1 MIKQFRFVHDIDRFK
16 ALVSIIDNYLWKVY
30 PVIINKQTSFL
41 HKLKKILISR
51 KGINTPNA
59 IYTMEQ
65 KTNYDPLYLITAAQ
79 NLSVGAAVATGTLCL
94 KQVVNVIRSTISYFN
109 ENCVFTTFFSMSEAN
124 RSADY
129 TLSFCW
135 MVIQPTR

>member
-1 MIKQFRFVHDIDRFK
+1 MFVISTDLRPWY
-16 ALVSIIDNYLWKVY
+16 LLSIIIYEKFTQWLL
-30 PVIINKQTSFL
+30 INRLPFCTNS
-41 HKLKKILISR
+41 KKILISR

-124 RSADY
+124 RSTDY

-135 MVIQPTR
+135 MVTIQPTR

>member
-1 MIKQFRFVHDIDRFK
+1 M
-16 ALVSIIDNYLWKVY
+16 
-30 PVIINKQTSFL
+30 
-41 HKLKKILISR
+41 
-51 KGINTPNA
+51 
-59 IYTMEQ
+59 YTMEQ

-79 NLSVGAAVATGTLCL
+79 NLSVGAAVATETLCL

>member
-1 MIKQFRFVHDIDRFK
+1 M
-16 ALVSIIDNYLWKVY
+16 
-30 PVIINKQTSFL
+30 
-41 HKLKKILISR
+41 
-51 KGINTPNA
+51 
-59 IYTMEQ
+59 YTMEQ

-79 NLSVGAAVATGTLCL
+79 NLSVGAAVATETLCL

-109 ENCVFTTFFSMSEAN
+109 ENCVFTTFFSMSKAN

-135 MVIQPTR
+135 MVTIQPTRQNSSTSAARDTTGGHLCTSVSLETKPAFVKYRVARCFSMWCMMRGFPCCTGQV